1 MERLEPVRQ
10 ALRQLRAHRTRSL
23 LTMFGLLW
31 GTASLIV
38 LVAWGQGLRV
48 MLERGFFKTGKN
60 MGEVWAGTLSD
71 DYTPTVDRRYLWFTT
86 DDLETL
92 RRRARLPEL
101 IAGEAE
107 DVLPAAYRQ
116 RSLTV
121 DVRGI
126 EPEVMVIRGVPL
138 AAGRGITNSDVRHRR
153 RVAVLGDDVRRQLL
167 GADGGLGSWIRISG
181 KPFRVVG
188 VLDHVG
194 TQLNRDGFLVDQQV
208 WIPISTLQASWPAWW
223 TSEPVVNRI
232 LFRMRDRS
240 LLEETENE
248 VRAILAE
255 RLGVRADDT
264 QAVGIHSAVKV
275 LRKIP
280 LDGIEVVLF
289 VLATAT
295 LVIGGIGVLSMM
307 LDSVYERRQEIGVR
321 LAVGARRRD
330 ITIQF
335 LLETLTVTG
344 LGGLAGVALG
354 VGTCVFLANLD
365 VPDLIPVPILQP
377 AIVMLALGVMSGVG
391 LAAGVIPAWKAA
403 QVDPSVTLRIE

>member
-1 MERLEPVRQ
+1 MQRLEATRQ

-23 LTMFGLLW
+23 LTMFGLVW

-48 MLERGFFKTGKN
+48 MLERSFFKTGKN

-71 DYTPTVDRRYLWFTT
+71 DYTPTVDRRYLWYTM
-86 DDLETL
+86 DDLELL

-101 IAGEAE
+101 IAGESE

-126 EPEVMVIRGVPL
+126 EPEVMEIRGVPL
-138 AAGRGITNSDVRHRR
+138 AGGRGITNSDVRHRR
-153 RVAVLGDDVRRQLL
+153 RVVVLGDDVRHQLL
-167 GADGGLGSWIRISG
+167 GADGRLGSWIRIAG

-188 VLDHVG
+188 ILDHVG
-194 TQLNRDGFLVDQQV
+194 TQLNRDGFLVDEQV
-208 WIPISTLQASWPAWW
+208 WIPISTLQATWPRWW
-223 TSEPVVNRI
+223 TNEPVVDRI

-240 LLEETENE
+240 MLEETENE

-264 QAVGIHSAVKV
+264 QAVGIHSALKV

-280 LDGIEVVLF
+280 LDGIEAVLF
-289 VLATAT
+289 LLATAT

-321 LAVGARRRD
+321 LAIGARRRD
-330 ITIQF
+330 ITTQF
-335 LLETLTVTG
+335 FLETLTVTG
-344 LGGLAGVALG
+344 LGGLAGVGLG
-354 VGTCVFLANLD
+354 VGTCVFLENLD

-377 AIVMLALGVMSGVG
+377 AVVMLALGVMSVVG
-391 LAAGVIPAWKAA
+391 LAAGVIPAWRAA
-403 QVDPSVTLRIE
+403 RVDPALTLRME